1 MERGTCDQNLI
12 LKLVE
17 SHTLCSAA
25 GKTQFALQLSLYVQ
39 APTSSGG
46 LCGAACYLTTSST
59 LPTTRLVQIAEHN
72 GLLSIGCGLAN
83 VHTIA
88 APTVAVLQRVLAE
101 TLPAFIEQQAF
112 AGKKHV
118 KLLVID
124 ALGELFHST
133 TRTTTSTL
141 VERSKDISSISA
153 SLHGI
158 ATKCGMAI
166 LVLNEVIDVF
176 NRPSGSSDQDQ
187 GDMFYDQQSR
197 WFNTAEFFGQGTKE
211 ATLGL
216 TWANS
221 VNTRIMLSRTGRR
234 KYLIPDDYPKRLH
247 LVDPAAAPVQ
257 TDKEADQAEP
267 TLIRRLSIL
276 FSSVTSPIS
285 LDYIVTECGISVIQ
299 EDVPQTTRIKDT
311 GLVDQV
317 ANIPNNPVH
326 NAMSNSETKSTILQD
341 GDEFDQL
348 WEQEEYQNIDW
359 DALEVT
365 LSQNT

>member
-1 MERGTCDQNLI
+1 MSNLT
-12 LKLVE
+12 
-17 SHTLCSAA
+17 TLCSAA

-46 LCGAACYLTTSST
+46 LFGAACYLTTSST

-72 GLLSIGCGLAN
+72 DLLSIGCGLAD

-88 APTVAVLQRVLAE
+88 APTVAVLRRVLTE
-101 TLPAFIEQQAF
+101 TLPGFIEAQAS
-112 AGKKHV
+112 AGRKHV
-118 KLLVID
+118 KFLVID
-124 ALGELFHST
+124 ALGELFHSA

-141 VERSKDISSISA
+141 VERSKEISSISA

-158 ATKCGMAI
+158 ATKYRMAI

-176 NRPSGSSDQDQ
+176 NRHSGTSNQDQ

-197 WFNTAEFFGQGTKE
+197 WFNTAEFFGEGSKE

-234 KYLIPDDYPKRLH
+234 KYLTPDDHPKRPH
-247 LVDPAAAPVQ
+247 LVDPAVQ
-257 TDKEADQAEP
+257 TDKGTDQTEP
-267 TLIRRLSIL
+267 TLIRRLSVL
-276 FSSVTSPIS
+276 FSSVTPPTS
-285 LDYIVTECGISVIQ
+285 LDYIVTERGLSVLQ
-299 EDVPQTTRIKDT
+299 EDVPQITRVKNT
-311 GLVDQV
+311 GIV
-317 ANIPNNPVH
+317 ANIPNDPAHNP
-326 NAMSNSETKSTILQD
+326 MSTNTETKPTILQE

-365 LSQNT
+365 LSQNVR

>member
-1 MERGTCDQNLI
+1 MN
-12 LKLVE
+12 
-17 SHTLCSAA
+17 HTILCSAA

-46 LCGAACYLTTSST
+46 LLGAACYLTTSST

-72 GLLSIGCGLAN
+72 DLLSTGCGLAD

-88 APTVAVLQRVLAE
+88 APTVTVLQRVLAE
-101 TLPAFIEQQAF
+101 ALPGFIEEQAS

-124 ALGELFHST
+124 ALGELFHSAT
-133 TRTTTSTL
+133 KTTTSTL
-141 VERSKDISSISA
+141 VERSKEISNISA

-158 ATKCGMAI
+158 ATKYHVAI

-176 NRPSGSSDQDQ
+176 NRHSGPSDQDQ

-197 WFNTAEFFGQGTKE
+197 WFNTAEFFGEGSKE

-234 KYLIPDDYPKRLH
+234 KYLNPDDYPKRPH
-247 LVDPAAAPVQ
+247 LVDPTVAPVQ
-257 TDKEADQAEP
+257 NDKGTDQVEP
-267 TLIRRLSIL
+267 TLIRRLCVL
-276 FSSVTSPIS
+276 FSSVTSPTS
-285 LDYIVTECGISVIQ
+285 LDYIVTERGISVIQ
-299 EDVPQTTRIKDT
+299 GDVPQTTRVKNT
-311 GLVDQV
+311 GIVGH
-317 ANIPNNPVH
+317 IPNDTVH
-326 NAMSNSETKSTILQD
+326 CATSTNTETKPTILQD

-359 DALEVT
+359 DALEMT
-365 LSQNT
+365 LSQNV